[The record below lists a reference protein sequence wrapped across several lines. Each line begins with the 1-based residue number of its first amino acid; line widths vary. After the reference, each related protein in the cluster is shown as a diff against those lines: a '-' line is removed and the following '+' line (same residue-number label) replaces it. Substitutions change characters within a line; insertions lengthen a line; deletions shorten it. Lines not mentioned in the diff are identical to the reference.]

1 MEGYDDDGLAL
12 GDLITE
18 VEEFRYQAHA
28 SEVDSIL
35 SEFAAEFDNSRS
47 KESHSMNLPI
57 DHVSVPREALLALL
71 DTIGARFDSPQS
83 WAGVARNLQEDR
95 DTLMNQNAALEKCL
109 NEVVERHTQMR
120 QASRDLRG

>member
-12 GDLITE
+12 RDLITE
-18 VEEFRYQAHA
+18 VEEFRYQAHV
-28 SEVDSIL
+28 SEVGSIL
-35 SEFAAEFDNSRS
+35 SDFAAEFDNSRS
-47 KESHSMNLPI
+47 KEPKSMNMPI
-57 DHVSVPREALLALL
+57 DHVSVPHEALLALL

-83 WAGVARNLQEDR
+83 WAEIARNLQEDR